1 MNKKVTLLFLL
12 AFTFNSIL
20 FAQKYGEDSVAC
32 IEQLS
37 LYKINYRIW
46 KDHNYSEEVI
56 NQIPIYTPWQWV
68 FLNCPQSSQ
77 NIYVDGVKIIQY
89 LYDRESDKTIK
100 NGLIDTLMLIYDQ
113 RIQYFGQTN
122 TSREGAVLG
131 RKGVDLYKYRPNEIE
146 EINDLLGRSIE
157 LEGNKSK
164 GPVLVYYF
172 RSTIKGATSGLIDS
186 SAIIENYDI
195 ISEIIEYNLKL
206 SKNNPRGLANWQ
218 NVKGNIE
225 TTFEP
230 FATCKDLITIFKK
243 KIDKN
248 PEDTELLRKIT
259 GILNKK
265 DCADSDLF
273 FEATKK
279 FHALDPTG
287 ESAYLM
293 GIMHIKKEQYNT
305 AAKYFEESVSLLTD
319 KDKTA
324 DAYYLLANINL
335 NTKNFNK
342 ARSFA
347 YKGLEIRPEDGSFY
361 LVIGDMYASSAK
373 DCGQNDLTSKVAF
386 WAAVDKYKQ
395 AKSVDA
401 FMEDEANKRITAYSR
416 QFPSVETIFFY
427 DLSEGDA
434 YRVECWINETTT
446 VRSAK

>member
-1 MNKKVTLLFLL
+1 M
-12 AFTFNSIL
+12 L

-56 NQIPIYTPWQWV
+56 NQIPIYTPWKWV

-77 NIYVDGVKIIQY
+77 NIYIDGVKIIQY
-89 LYDRESDKTIK
+89 LYDKESDKTIK

-131 RKGVDLYKYRPNEIE
+131 RKGVNLYKYRPHEIE
-146 EINDLLGRSIE
+146 EVNKLLGRSVE

-195 ISEIIEYNLKL
+195 ISDIIEYNLKL
-206 SKNNPRGLANWQ
+206 SKNNPQGFANWQ

-259 GILNKK
+259 GILSKK
-265 DCADSDLF
+265 DCTDSDLF

-279 FHALDPTG
+279 LHELDPSG

-305 AAKYFEESVSLLTD
+305 AAKHFEESASLLSD

-324 DAYYLLANINL
+324 DAYYLLANIYF

-347 YKGLEIRPEDGSFY
+347 YKGLEIRPEDGNFY

-373 DCGQNDLTSKVAF
+373 DCGQNDLTGKVAF

-395 AKSVDA
+395 AKSIDPFV
-401 FMEDEANKRITAYSR
+401 EEEANKRIAAYSR

-427 DLSEGDA
+427 DLSEGDT

-446 VRSAK
+446 VRAAK